1 VVASFPTVHEVSVA
15 FTPDEH
21 DRLRALADE
30 RAMDVETLVA
40 YLVSLGL
47 AQLTAPPPKEPV
59 RP

>member
-1 VVASFPTVHEVSVA
+1 VHEVSVA